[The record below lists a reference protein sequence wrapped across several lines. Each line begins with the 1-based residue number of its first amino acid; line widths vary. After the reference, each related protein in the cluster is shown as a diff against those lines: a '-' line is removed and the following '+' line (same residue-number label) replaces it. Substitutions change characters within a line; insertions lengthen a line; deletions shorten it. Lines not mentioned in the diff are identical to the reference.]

1 MNKKELIFKKL
12 PSYNLQEL
20 MVTLVI
26 IGILV
31 LIALPTLMP
40 LISRAKSVEAQNQLK
55 HLYNTERQYFYMYS
69 KYSNDIDQIDF
80 EVPKTT
86 KENGTANYHYEILEA
101 SSNTFKAR
109 ATAIADFD
117 GDGVFNVW
125 EINQDQQLKEVVKD

>member
-1 MNKKELIFKKL
+1 
-12 PSYNLQEL
+12 
-20 MVTLVI
+20 
-26 IGILV
+26 
-31 LIALPTLMP
+31 
-40 LISRAKSVEAQNQLK
+40 
-55 HLYNTERQYFYMYS
+55 MYS